1 MRALSIAAATA
12 ATDLCCARSIG
23 PFFGTLGVSDGSC
36 LAFAP
41 LRSPFAAF
49 APLAPMAL
57 LASTGFAI
65 AAFPNAGLIVN
76 AFVFE
81 VFAAGAAGAGDDFA
95 GAAADFA
102 AAGDIFA
109 AAADTFAAAGFAT
122 TPFAEEVFAASAG
135 LVAVGFLASTFF
147 PADFFVSG
155 FPDADLVD
163 VGFAGAGFV
172 AELLLEAAAAGRL
185 VPDFAMRLEGDLL
198 AGLLADLLAGLLA
211 GLLAAAGAGLADAF
225 VAAAFAT
232 GFATVFAT
240 GADADLALRAGAAP
254 PFDCAFFVAKKCL
267 SLPEA
272 RGTTVV
278 RTHCRGRQSNRLAA
292 MRQSDPDF

>member
-1 MRALSIAAATA
+1 
-12 ATDLCCARSIG
+12 
-23 PFFGTLGVSDGSC
+23 
-36 LAFAP
+36 
-41 LRSPFAAF
+41 
-49 APLAPMAL
+49 MAL

-147 PADFFVSG
+147 PADFFASG

-198 AGLLADLLAGLLA
+198 AGLLAD
-211 GLLAAAGAGLADAF
+211 LLAAAGAGLADAF

-272 RGTTVV
+272 RRTTVV
-278 RTHCRGRQSNRLAA
+278 RTRCRGRQSNRLAA
-292 MRQSDPDF
+292 MRQSDADF

>member
-1 MRALSIAAATA
+1 M
-12 ATDLCCARSIG
+12 
-23 PFFGTLGVSDGSC
+23 
-36 LAFAP
+36 
-41 LRSPFAAF
+41 AAF

-65 AAFPNAGLIVN
+65 AAFPDAGLIVN

-81 VFAAGAAGAGDDFA
+81 VFAAGAAGDDFA
-95 GAAADFA
+95 GAAADFT
-102 AAGDIFA
+102 AAGD
-109 AAADTFAAAGFAT
+109 TFVAAGLVAA
-122 TPFAEEVFAASAG
+122 PFAEEVFAASAG
-135 LVAVGFLASTFF
+135 LVAAGFLASTFF

-198 AGLLADLLAGLLA
+198 AGLLADLLA
-211 GLLAAAGAGLADAF
+211 AAGAGLAEAF

>member
-1 MRALSIAAATA
+1 M
-12 ATDLCCARSIG
+12 
-23 PFFGTLGVSDGSC
+23 
-36 LAFAP
+36 
-41 LRSPFAAF
+41 
-49 APLAPMAL
+49 
-57 LASTGFAI
+57 
-65 AAFPNAGLIVN
+65 IVN

-81 VFAAGAAGAGDDFA
+81 VFAAGAAGDDFA
-95 GAAADFA
+95 GAAADFT
-102 AAGDIFA
+102 AAGD
-109 AAADTFAAAGFAT
+109 TFVAAGLVAA
-122 TPFAEEVFAASAG
+122 PFAEEVFAASAG
-135 LVAVGFLASTFF
+135 LVAAGFLASTFF
-147 PADFFVSG
+147 PADFFASG

-198 AGLLADLLAGLLA
+198 AGLLADLLA
-211 GLLAAAGAGLADAF
+211 AAGAGLAEAF

>member
-1 MRALSIAAATA
+1 M
-12 ATDLCCARSIG
+12 
-23 PFFGTLGVSDGSC
+23 
-36 LAFAP
+36 
-41 LRSPFAAF
+41 AAF

-65 AAFPNAGLIVN
+65 AAFPDAGLIVN

-81 VFAAGAAGAGDDFA
+81 VFAAGAAGDDFA
-95 GAAADFA
+95 GAAADFT
-102 AAGDIFA
+102 AAGD
-109 AAADTFAAAGFAT
+109 TFVAAGLVAA
-122 TPFAEEVFAASAG
+122 PFAEEVFAASAG
-135 LVAVGFLASTFF
+135 LVAAGFLASTFF
-147 PADFFVSG
+147 PADFFASG

-198 AGLLADLLAGLLA
+198 AGLLADLLA
-211 GLLAAAGAGLADAF
+211 AAGAGLAEAF

>member
-1 MRALSIAAATA
+1 M
-12 ATDLCCARSIG
+12 
-23 PFFGTLGVSDGSC
+23 
-36 LAFAP
+36 
-41 LRSPFAAF
+41 
-49 APLAPMAL
+49 
-57 LASTGFAI
+57 
-65 AAFPNAGLIVN
+65 
-76 AFVFE
+76 
-81 VFAAGAAGAGDDFA
+81 
-95 GAAADFA
+95 
-102 AAGDIFA
+102 
-109 AAADTFAAAGFAT
+109 
-122 TPFAEEVFAASAG
+122 
-135 LVAVGFLASTFF
+135 
-147 PADFFVSG
+147 SG

-198 AGLLADLLAGLLA
+198 AGLLA
-211 GLLAAAGAGLADAF
+211 GLLAAAGAGLAEAF

-278 RTHCRGRQSNRLAA
+278 RTHCKGRQSNRLAA
-292 MRQSDPDF
+292 MRQSDADF

>member
-1 MRALSIAAATA
+1 M
-12 ATDLCCARSIG
+12 
-23 PFFGTLGVSDGSC
+23 
-36 LAFAP
+36 
-41 LRSPFAAF
+41 AAF

-65 AAFPNAGLIVN
+65 AAFPDAGLIVN

-81 VFAAGAAGAGDDFA
+81 VFAAGAAGDDFA
-95 GAAADFA
+95 GAAADFT
-102 AAGDIFA
+102 AAGD
-109 AAADTFAAAGFAT
+109 TFVAAGLVAA
-122 TPFAEEVFAASAG
+122 PFAEEVFAASAG
-135 LVAVGFLASTFF
+135 LVAAGFLASTFF
-147 PADFFVSG
+147 PADFFASG

-185 VPDFAMRLEGDLL
+185 VPDFAMRFEGDLL
-198 AGLLADLLAGLLA
+198 AGLLADLLA
-211 GLLAAAGAGLADAF
+211 AAGAGLAEAF

>member
-1 MRALSIAAATA
+1 
-12 ATDLCCARSIG
+12 
-23 PFFGTLGVSDGSC
+23 
-36 LAFAP
+36 
-41 LRSPFAAF
+41 
-49 APLAPMAL
+49 MAL

-65 AAFPNAGLIVN
+65 AAFPDAGLIVN

-81 VFAAGAAGAGDDFA
+81 VFAAGAAGAGDTFA
-95 GAAADFA
+95 AAADTFAAAADTFA
-102 AAGDIFA
+102 AAGDTFA
-109 AAADTFAAAGFAT
+109 AAGDTFAAAGFAT

-147 PADFFVSG
+147 PADFFASG

-185 VPDFAMRLEGDLL
+185 VPDFAMRFEGDLL
-198 AGLLADLLAGLLA
+198 AGLLADLLAD
-211 GLLAAAGAGLADAF
+211 LLAAAGAGLAEAF

-278 RTHCRGRQSNRLAA
+278 RTHYKGRQSNRLAA
-292 MRQSDPDF
+292 MRQSDADF

>member
-1 MRALSIAAATA
+1 M
-12 ATDLCCARSIG
+12 
-23 PFFGTLGVSDGSC
+23 
-36 LAFAP
+36 
-41 LRSPFAAF
+41 AAF

-65 AAFPNAGLIVN
+65 AAFPDAGLIVN

-81 VFAAGAAGAGDDFA
+81 VFAAGAAGDDFA
-95 GAAADFA
+95 GAAADFT
-102 AAGDIFA
+102 AAGD
-109 AAADTFAAAGFAT
+109 TFVAAGLVAA
-122 TPFAEEVFAASAG
+122 PFAEEVFAASAG
-135 LVAVGFLASTFF
+135 LVAAGFLASTFF
-147 PADFFVSG
+147 PADFFASG

-185 VPDFAMRLEGDLL
+185 VPDFAMRFEGDLLAGLL

-211 GLLAAAGAGLADAF
+211 DLLAAAGAGLAEAF

>member
-1 MRALSIAAATA
+1 M
-12 ATDLCCARSIG
+12 
-23 PFFGTLGVSDGSC
+23 
-36 LAFAP
+36 
-41 LRSPFAAF
+41 AAF

-65 AAFPNAGLIVN
+65 AAFPDAGLIVN

-81 VFAAGAAGAGDDFA
+81 VFAAGAAGDDFA
-95 GAAADFA
+95 GAAADFT
-102 AAGDIFA
+102 AAGD
-109 AAADTFAAAGFAT
+109 TFVAAGLVAA
-122 TPFAEEVFAASAG
+122 PFAEEVFAASAG
-135 LVAVGFLASTFF
+135 LVAAGFLASTFF
-147 PADFFVSG
+147 PADFFASG

-185 VPDFAMRLEGDLL
+185 VPDFAMRFEGDLL
-198 AGLLADLLAGLLA
+198 AGLLADLLAD
-211 GLLAAAGAGLADAF
+211 LLAAAGAGLAEAF

>member
-1 MRALSIAAATA
+1 
-12 ATDLCCARSIG
+12 
-23 PFFGTLGVSDGSC
+23 
-36 LAFAP
+36 
-41 LRSPFAAF
+41 
-49 APLAPMAL
+49 MAL

-65 AAFPNAGLIVN
+65 AAFPDAGLIVN

-81 VFAAGAAGAGDDFA
+81 VFAAGAAGDDFA
-95 GAAADFA
+95 GAAADFT
-102 AAGDIFA
+102 AAGD
-109 AAADTFAAAGFAT
+109 TFVAAGLVAA
-122 TPFAEEVFAASAG
+122 PFAEEVFAASAG

-147 PADFFVSG
+147 PADFFASG

-198 AGLLADLLAGLLA
+198 ADLLAGLLA
-211 GLLAAAGAGLADAF
+211 DLLAAAGAGLAEAF